1 MTAATDTSRSRKGRN
16 FSNEEEMQ
24 VCRSQLCILQD
35 PIVGNGQR
43 KEAFWDRVST
53 HYNRHWPRGLG
64 ESSARSIETKWGV
77 IKHDVSKFCAVYGH
91 CYDNRES
98 GQSLDD
104 ILQAA
109 LELYKVQQARNQPI
123 VYFHCWYLLKDHP
136 RWMEMPGERSQRT
149 LVVLNEDESKRQSF
163 SPLDVNEDDADI
175 VGGEE
180 GAQQAKPTLEQRP
193 TVTPTKRGRL
203 IGVKFAKE
211 EQRQRLAREH
221 IAKVTQWVTCDMAM
235 ANFRK
240 AQVLEDQAALQI
252 FTMPHSE
259 ELSDQAHEY
268 LDLWREEDLLNLRV
282 RVVEKKA
289 ALARE
294 EAAKKKVET
303 AAARKRTAREEELQ
317 AAEARRNP
325 PTAPQR
331 AAPTSTPHIAPTAPQ
346 RSTPTPTTRQTA
358 PPRPARQ
365 RAPGPRVAPAPPIS
379 QQTSPPASP
388 VADQS
393 PRCET
398 QEEAVSETQEDYLS
412 SPTTARLLASIAT
425 RQQQLVP
432 PGTKS
437 SNIFAF
443 QYCYDTFSIT
453 NPSVSSLTV
462 TETSQSNGS
471 S

>member
-1 MTAATDTSRSRKGRN
+1 M
-16 FSNEEEMQ
+16 
-24 VCRSQLCILQD
+24 
-35 PIVGNGQR
+35 
-43 KEAFWDRVST
+43 
-53 HYNRHWPRGLG
+53 
-64 ESSARSIETKWGV
+64 ET
-77 IKHDVSKFCAVYGH
+77 
-91 CYDNRES
+91 
-98 GQSLDD
+98 
-104 ILQAA
+104 
-109 LELYKVQQARNQPI
+109 
-123 VYFHCWYLLKDHP
+123 
-136 RWMEMPGERSQRT
+136 PGERSQRT
-149 LVVLNEDESKRQSF
+149 PVVLNEDESRRQFF
-163 SPLDVNEDDADI
+163 SPLDVDEDDADI

-180 GAQQAKPTLEQRP
+180 GAQQAEPTLEQRP
-193 TVTPTKRGRL
+193 TVMPTKRGRP

-221 IAKVTQWVTCDMAM
+221 IVKVTQRVTGDMAM

-259 ELSDQAHEY
+259 ELPDQAREY
-268 LDLWREEDLLNLRV
+268 LDLKREEELLKLRV
-282 RVVEKKA
+282 RVAEKKA

-294 EAAKKKVET
+294 EAAKKKAET
-303 AAARKRTAREEELQ
+303 AAARERTAREEELQ

-325 PTAPQR
+325 
-331 AAPTSTPHIAPTAPQ
+331 PTAPQ

-453 NPSVSSLTV
+453 NPSDSSLTV

>member
-1 MTAATDTSRSRKGRN
+1 M
-16 FSNEEEMQ
+16 
-24 VCRSQLCILQD
+24 
-35 PIVGNGQR
+35 
-43 KEAFWDRVST
+43 
-53 HYNRHWPRGLG
+53 
-64 ESSARSIETKWGV
+64 ET
-77 IKHDVSKFCAVYGH
+77 
-91 CYDNRES
+91 
-98 GQSLDD
+98 
-104 ILQAA
+104 
-109 LELYKVQQARNQPI
+109 
-123 VYFHCWYLLKDHP
+123 
-136 RWMEMPGERSQRT
+136 PGERSQRT
-149 LVVLNEDESKRQSF
+149 PVVLNEDESRRQFF
-163 SPLDVNEDDADI
+163 SPLDVDEDDADI

-180 GAQQAKPTLEQRP
+180 GAQQAEPTLEQRP
-193 TVTPTKRGRL
+193 TVMPTKRGRP

-221 IAKVTQWVTCDMAM
+221 IVKVTQRVTGDMAM

-259 ELSDQAHEY
+259 ELPDQAREY
-268 LDLWREEDLLNLRV
+268 LDLKREEELLKLRV
-282 RVVEKKA
+282 RVAEKKA

-294 EAAKKKVET
+294 EAAKKKAET
-303 AAARKRTAREEELQ
+303 AAARERTAREEELQ

-453 NPSVSSLTV
+453 NPSDSSLTV